1 MALPDEVEALA
12 AAESAA
18 LAAEEVEL
26 DYMTEGFK
34 SMSYWF
40 NACQE
45 HWREAWHAGNYLTM
59 DETMIMWAGVA
70 SIVLTFL
77 PRKPT
82 PLGFMIKTCVDAK
95 TGILLSMELVEGK
108 EIDRL
113 KPFYEEVGHT
123 ASVTLRVA

>member
-45 HWREAWHAGNYLTM
+45 QWRGA
-59 DETMIMWAGVA
+59 
-70 SIVLTFL
+70 
-77 PRKPT
+77 
-82 PLGFMIKTCVDAK
+82 
-95 TGILLSMELVEGK
+95 
-108 EIDRL
+108 
-113 KPFYEEVGHT
+113 
-123 ASVTLRVA
+123 